1 MSAII
6 PIAVGA
12 LLIRKLQGSK
22 SQYPHTMFDCNT
34 GNIVTVENKEQHD
47 DYVEAGFAS
56 IQSGCSLD
64 SVFGRD
70 YGAYDYP
77 DSVDDMTAIQ
87 KKWTVVYQNDTDLE
101 NIAVYKVEKLSYE
114 PLYERRGYYRF
125 LNYSIGSTDLWAN
138 GAPTQ
143 LNSKTF
149 NTEEEAVAYY
159 KSIGKQRP
167 TTPSKPEGEPMPE
180 PEVEPVT
187 PNEPTPEPTPT
198 PVNPYNPPSSGFG
211 GNGFNQF
218 SVGGF

>member
-87 KKWTVVYQNDTDLE
+87 KKWTVVYQNDTDL
-101 NIAVYKVEKLSYE
+101 
-114 PLYERRGYYRF
+114 
-125 LNYSIGSTDLWAN
+125 WAN